1 MEAQIALVRLSDNGH
16 FDFLSQLKRP
26 FSLWEQITLHDLI
39 IQHNI
44 PVPSFKKWLIS
55 EKRHSG
61 DIFTSMIRE
70 FKQNEAE
77 EDVKNC
83 LWHKS
88 PEVRLSRCRWPE
100 NWGCHRLSK

>member
-1 MEAQIALVRLSDNGH
+1 MNIKDANDSILKALNSSNEILRMEAQIALVRLSDNGH

-55 EKRHSG
+55 DKRYCG
-61 DIFTSMIRE
+61 DIFTAHD
-70 FKQNEAE
+70 KG
-77 EDVKNC
+77 V
-83 LWHKS
+83 
-88 PEVRLSRCRWPE
+88 
-100 NWGCHRLSK
+100 